1 MSCDDPK
8 MMEDF
13 QNKAHANLSIDGAG
27 DLAYIAPTRVNLQ
40 PDHGTLA
47 QCPVP
52 RHPRA
57 VTAGERPLF
66 PLPWG
71 ASGEGIEE

>member
-1 MSCDDPK
+1 MDCIFENVQVNTARWVSCDDPK

-40 PDHGTLA
+40 LTM
-47 QCPVP
+47 
-52 RHPRA
+52 
-57 VTAGERPLF
+57 ERWPNVQF
-66 PLPWG
+66 H
-71 ASGEGIEE
+71 ATREH